1 MNLKL
6 AATVQDAAS
15 KNVVSERA
23 ALVSPGIL
31 LEMQILRTYPRST
44 ESESWE
50 VGPGAH
56 VFNKPSCHSY
66 SC

>member
-1 MNLKL
+1 MNLKP

-31 LEMQILRTYPRST
+31 LEMQILRTYPRTT